1 MVLAGETVVF
11 LGEVKSQDPEI
22 KHDQDKLAVKQITS
36 FYFEHSTVEYPLI
49 NNKHLRTRGWNNA
62 MAH

>member
-49 NNKHLRTRGWNNA
+49 NNKHLRTRG
-62 MAH
+62 